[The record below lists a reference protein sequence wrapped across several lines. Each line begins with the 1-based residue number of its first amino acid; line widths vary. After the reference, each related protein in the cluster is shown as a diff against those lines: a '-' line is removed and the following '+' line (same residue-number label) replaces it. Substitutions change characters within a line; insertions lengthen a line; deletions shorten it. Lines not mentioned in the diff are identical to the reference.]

1 MTEII
6 FSSIPGNAGDVGII
20 TLNRPQRLNALTL
33 DMCHSLLQQLKQW
46 AKDPTIKAVIIKG
59 EGERAFCAGGD
70 VRHCYDLGRNNAKE
84 SVKFF
89 WEEYRMNHAIFHF
102 PKPYIALIHG
112 ITMGGGLGVSIHG
125 SHRIAAEDLVLA
137 MPETGIGL
145 YPDVG
150 GTFFLPRLLNKTGY
164 YLGLTGNKISATD
177 AQYVGLIDTVVS
189 KSKFTEII
197 SAIADTEFS
206 DDAENSVTKTINL
219 FNTTTKPSELQ
230 QYQNEIDNCFSK
242 ETIEDILIGLQKT
255 KNPWCEEVVATLQT
269 RSPTSLKVTLAALQR
284 GSNMEFDDCMRMEY
298 RMTQHFMQQP
308 DFYEGIRAAIVDKD
322 RNPDWQ
328 PKCLDDV
335 TNAIVQKYFVEQKY
349 GELEFFPYLR

>member
-1 MTEII
+1 MIESNSI
-6 FSSIPGNAGDVGII
+6 FFTIQKGKAGDVGII

-33 DMCHSLLQQLKQW
+33 NMCHSLLQQLKLW

-70 VRHCYDLGRNNAKE
+70 VRYCYDLGRNNVKE
-84 SVKFF
+84 SVRFF

-125 SHRIAAEDLVLA
+125 SHRIADEDLVLA

-150 GTFFLPRLLNKTGY
+150 GTFFLPRLLNKTGF
-164 YLGLTGNKISATD
+164 YLGLTGNKINAVD
-177 AQYVGLIDTVVS
+177 AQYVGLIDSVVP
-189 KSKFTEII
+189 KPKFPEII
-197 SAIADTEFS
+197 SAIADVEFS
-206 DDAENSVTKTINL
+206 EDAESSVTKIINSFSL
-219 FNTTTKPSELQ
+219 ANNTSELQ
-230 QYQNEIDNCFSK
+230 RHHNEIDDCFSQA
-242 ETIEDILIGLQKT
+242 TIEDILVALQKT
-255 KNPWCEEVVATLQT
+255 KNSWCEEVVATLQT

-298 RMTQHFMQQP
+298 RLTQHFMQQP

-322 RNPDWQ
+322 RNPRWQ
-328 PKCLDDV
+328 PANLSDV
-335 TNAIVQKYFVEQKY
+335 TNAIVEKYFVEQAY
-349 GELEFFPYLR
+349 GELELS